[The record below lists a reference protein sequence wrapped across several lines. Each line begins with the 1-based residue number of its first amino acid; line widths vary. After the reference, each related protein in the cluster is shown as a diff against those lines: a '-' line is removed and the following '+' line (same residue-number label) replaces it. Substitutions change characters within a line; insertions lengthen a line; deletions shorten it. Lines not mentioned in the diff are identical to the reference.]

1 MVSRAGRHRGA
12 RAHRASLK
20 NTTPTTP
27 FSRRSRMAKK
37 RKGRGPTPPN
47 ARRHGASKPATS
59 GGTSSGRPSA
69 QEKILAELRARR
81 EEAIAIGGGDMAPA
95 VSEEKAA
102 AGVEES
108 VTAAA
113 DQASRPSPPV
123 RSDDSE
129 SAEAWREAGE
139 YLTIY
144 KRAAEVLERMRQDL
158 AEKDAQ
164 LNDRLDTAKIEIAD
178 AQEERERL
186 RRRSAEL
193 DAREQSLLEA
203 EAELFSRQEREKETV
218 LAEAR
223 DALAGMRQEAE
234 KRQRELAE
242 EHERTRAVLHADL
255 DARRDQLA
263 EQEAELARERGRL
276 RTLQVR
282 LTADQE
288 DLQDARELLSE
299 RVERAVQAAVER
311 TERQCEQLEQRCLML
326 REHAEQLEKQ
336 LRDHDR
342 LDRAFG
348 NRTPEE
354 VLTEL
359 DLLRKGNAEL
369 RQQRAIPEDT
379 LERLAALQ
387 AAEQIWREDRAV
399 LVADN
404 ERLQRRL
411 SGHEVAAVELERL
424 KVTKQDLE
432 ASLNSYRAHLE
443 ELRRDIEG
451 LTERKEGESPFPE
464 CQAMDRRHLEPRDDV
479 RHQMPPLS
487 QFVPWLRDY
496 MAQQYGMFYAEND
509 LIMFLGGLAASRLHL
524 FQGIS
529 GIGKT
534 QLPIVFGKAIKA
546 ETVVVPVSADWRTP
560 QDLVGYFN
568 AFERRFYE
576 SPFTQALYK
585 AGCPEFADRPFF
597 VVLDEMNLSHPEQY
611 FSEVLYQ
618 LGQKRRP
625 DGAPPSLELMTTEV
639 RPAPLR
645 LVDGRKLAIPPN
657 VWFIGTANHDETT
670 VSFADKTYDR
680 AHVLELPAR
689 PERFQ
694 PSLVEPQPGPVS
706 LQALEKAFSDARHAH
721 AESAGEVKTF
731 MDGELRD
738 RLLRDFRISSGSRTM
753 TYLDAFVPVVLAAG
767 GTTGDAADHALA
779 TRVLRKLRGRFE
791 IPMRLIEGLRE
802 DLPRLWE
809 PFKTAPHRSLE
820 RLDEEIHLRGGV

>member
-1 MVSRAGRHRGA
+1 
-12 RAHRASLK
+12 
-20 NTTPTTP
+20 
-27 FSRRSRMAKK
+27 MAKK

-47 ARRHGASKPATS
+47 ARRQGVKPAISGGASS
-59 GGTSSGRPSA
+59 GQSSTR
-69 QEKILAELRARR
+69 EKILTELRARR
-81 EEAIAIGGGDMAPA
+81 QEAVAVGGRDTAPA
-95 VSEEKAA
+95 LSEETAA
-102 AGVEES
+102 EGGAETVAE
-108 VTAAA
+108 AA
-113 DQASRPSPPV
+113 DQASSSPAAG
-123 RSDDSE
+123 RDDPGP
-129 SAEAWREAGE
+129 AEVWREAAE
-139 YLTIY
+139 YLRIY
-144 KRAAEVLERMRQDL
+144 KRAVEALERTRQDL
-158 AEKDAQ
+158 AEKEA
-164 LNDRLDTAKIEIAD
+164 RLTERLSTAESGVAD
-178 AQEERERL
+178 AREERERL

-193 DAREQSLLEA
+193 DAREQRLLEA
-203 EAELFSRQEREKETV
+203 EADLFSRQEREKETV
-218 LAEAR
+218 LAAAR
-223 DALAGMRQEAE
+223 DTLAGMRQEAE
-234 KRQRELAE
+234 KRQRELAD
-242 EHERTRAVLHADL
+242 EHERTRAVIHAEL

-263 EQEAELARERGRL
+263 AQETELAGERARL
-276 RTLQVR
+276 RTLQVQ

-288 DLQDARELLSE
+288 DLQDARALLSE
-299 RVERAVQAAVER
+299 RIERAVHAAVER
-311 TERQCEQLEQRCLML
+311 SERQCEQLEKRCSML
-326 REHAEQLEKQ
+326 RKHAEELEKQ
-336 LRDHDR
+336 LGERDR
-342 LDRAFG
+342 VDRAFG
-348 NRTPEE
+348 NRTPDE
-354 VLTEL
+354 VLAEL
-359 DLLRKGNAEL
+359 ELLRTQNAEL

-387 AAEQIWREDRAV
+387 EAEQRWREERAV

-464 CQAMDRRHLEPRDDV
+464 CQAMDRRHGEPRDDL
-479 RHQMPPLS
+479 RRQMPPLS
-487 QFVPWLRDY
+487 RFVPWLRDY
-496 MAQQYGMFYAEND
+496 VAQQYRMFYAEDD

-534 QLPIVFGKAIKA
+534 QLPIVFGKAIQA

-585 AGCPEFADRPFF
+585 AACPEFSDRPFF

-625 DGAPPSLELMTTEV
+625 DGSPPSLELMTTEV
-639 RPAPLR
+639 RPAPQR
-645 LVDGRKLAIPPN
+645 LVNGRKLTIPPN

-689 PERFQ
+689 PEPFQ
-694 PSLVEPQPGPVS
+694 PSPVEPQPGPVS
-706 LQALEKAFSDARHAH
+706 LQALEKVFSDARHAH
-721 AESAGEVKTF
+721 AESADEVKRF
-731 MDGELRD
+731 LDGELRD
-738 RLLRDFRISSGSRTM
+738 RLLRDFRISSGSRT
-753 TYLDAFVPVVLAAG
+753 TAHLEAFVPVVLAAG
-767 GTTGDAADHALA
+767 GTVGDAADHALA

-791 IPMRLIEGLRE
+791 IPVPLIEGLRE